1 MLALGNLGFFLL
13 RSLNILAPNRIPF
26 IQMPRPAPPRNL
38 SDPAS
43 ERLALEHRRELVVE
57 FRINLADINVLL
69 AQAREDV
76 YPGVDGV
83 RRIPRLVGR
92 VAEEQPCLC
101 HVVEFGG

>member
-1 MLALGNLGFFLL
+1 MLGPGNLGFSLL
-13 RSLNILAPNRIPF
+13 RSLNILAPNCIPL

-43 ERLALEHRRELVVE
+43 ERLTLEYRRKLVVE
-57 FRINLADINVLL
+57 FRINFADINVLL
-69 AQAREDV
+69 AQACGDV

-92 VAEEQPCLC
+92 VAEEQPCLR

>member
-43 ERLALEHRRELVVE
+43 ERLALEHRRELVVK
-57 FRINLADINVLL
+57 FRINFADINVLL
-69 AQAREDV
+69 VQAREDV

-83 RRIPRLVGR
+83 RRISRLIRR
-92 VAEEQPCLC
+92 VAEELPCLR

>member
-1 MLALGNLGFFLL
+1 MLGPGNLGFSLL
-13 RSLNILAPNRIPF
+13 RSLDILAPNRIPF

-57 FRINLADINVLL
+57 FRIYIADIIVLL

-83 RRIPRLVGR
+83 RRISRPIRR
-92 VAEEQPCLC
+92 VAEEQPCLH

>member
-1 MLALGNLGFFLL
+1 MLGPGNLGFSLL
-13 RSLNILAPNRIPF
+13 RSLDILAPNRIPF

-57 FRINLADINVLL
+57 FRINFADINVLL

-83 RRIPRLVGR
+83 RRISRPIRR
-92 VAEEQPCLC
+92 VAEEQPCLH